1 MAKKR
6 ALEETLKEL
15 HRLRAD
21 PGSEASQAELRR
33 IVARDSSLAVAK
45 AAAIV
50 GDFTLGALVADLKAA
65 FDRFFAEPA
74 RSDPGCAAKRAIVEA
89 LRRLDEGDLE
99 LYRRGSRHVQM
110 EPVWGGQI
118 DTAVELRGS
127 SAMALAEHGGD
138 DVLTDLADLLA
149 DPEPPVRISAAH
161 AVSVHGRAAGIPLLH
176 LKALAGDAEPRV
188 VTECLLALLRLDAER
203 SLPFVAGFLDKSVGP
218 AEAAAAA
225 LGESRLRE
233 AFPVLQGWLDRSA
246 VRGLRRVAL
255 RAIASLRRDEAIEL
269 LLSLVADDPAPA
281 AREAL
286 EALASV
292 GRDDALGQRVRAVAE
307 SRPELAEAVTR
318 AFGHRH

>member
-1 MAKKR
+1 MARKR

-15 HRLRAD
+15 HRVRAD

-33 IVARDSSLAVAK
+33 IVSRESSLAVAK

-50 GDFTLGALVADLKAA
+50 GDFTLGALVGDLKAA

-89 LRRLDEGDLE
+89 LRRLDHDDPE

-118 DTAVELRGS
+118 DTAVDLRGS
-127 SAMALAEHGGD
+127 SAMALAEHGGS

-161 AVSVHGRAAGIPLLH
+161 AVSVHGRGGGIPLLH
-176 LKALAGDAEPRV
+176 LKALAGDPEPRV
-188 VTECLLALLRLDAER
+188 ITECLLALLRLDPGG
-203 SLPFVAGFLDKSVGP
+203 SLPFVASFLEKPAGP

-233 AFPVLQGWLDRSA
+233 AFPVLREWLDRCA

-269 LLSLVADDPAPA
+269 LLSLVADQPAPA
-281 AREAL
+281 ARDAL
-286 EALASV
+286 EAVASL
-292 GRDDALGQRVRAVAE
+292 GRDDSLRERVRAAAE
-307 SRPELAEAVTR
+307 SRPELTEAFTR
-318 AFGHRH
+318 AFGPRP

>member
-33 IVARDSSLAVAK
+33 VLGRESSLAVAK

-50 GDFTLGALVADLKAA
+50 GDCTLVALVADLTAA
-65 FDRFFAEPA
+65 FDRFFAEPV

-89 LRRLDEGDLE
+89 LRRLDHGDLE

-118 DTAVELRGS
+118 DTAVDLRPS
-127 SAMALAEHGGD
+127 SALALAEHGGD
-138 DVLTDLADLLA
+138 GVLTDLADLLA

-161 AVSVHGRAAGIPLLH
+161 AVFVHGRVAGIPLLH
-176 LKALAGDAEPRV
+176 LKALAGDPEPRV
-188 VTECLLALLRLDAER
+188 VTECLLALLRLDAEG
-203 SLPFVAGFLDKSVGP
+203 SLPFVASFLDKPVGP

-225 LGESRLRE
+225 LGESRLPN

-255 RAIASLRRDEAIEL
+255 RAIASLRRDEAVEL
-269 LLSLVADDPAPA
+269 LLSLVADEPAPA

-292 GRDDALGQRVRAVAE
+292 GRDDALGERVRAVAE

-318 AFGHRH
+318 AFGLRP